1 MLCRFPANQKQ
12 RSWHST
18 SFGIAKPALT
28 GDMPSFVC
36 SRRVSAEGN
45 SSVQEIEEYLWCST
59 HVELDDVLLFLPE
72 HQARDA
78 MEAFDGDADGHISA
92 EVPQAHALN
101 TLIPSAPESTL
112 SGPSFILRHQWQP
125 LPKGSMQCA
134 IDQLY
139 PWQPMV
145 MHSAI
150 MDDTWPVLWSDEPDR
165 APAHAACTMHTPGM
179 RPCCRTQDMK
189 EAVLK
194 IYDNRSNLANTLKDT
209 RTIVG
214 KLEHLLGILL
224 QLIFVFFYL
233 AIFDVRHSDLLKD
246 LTIAAVAVIYL
257 SASVV
262 LRQHIESVYRLER
275 QF

>member
-1 MLCRFPANQKQ
+1 
-12 RSWHST
+12 
-18 SFGIAKPALT
+18 
-28 GDMPSFVC
+28 
-36 SRRVSAEGN
+36 
-45 SSVQEIEEYLWCST
+45 
-59 HVELDDVLLFLPE
+59 
-72 HQARDA
+72 
-78 MEAFDGDADGHISA
+78 
-92 EVPQAHALN
+92 
-101 TLIPSAPESTL
+101 
-112 SGPSFILRHQWQP
+112 
-125 LPKGSMQCA
+125 
-134 IDQLY
+134 
-139 PWQPMV
+139 
-145 MHSAI
+145 
-150 MDDTWPVLWSDEPDR
+150 
-165 APAHAACTMHTPGM
+165 
-179 RPCCRTQDMK
+179 MK

-214 KLEHLLGILL
+214 KLEHLLGICL